1 MGEDEIF
8 CGCGYMWN
16 KEDNDVCPMCG
27 CYEGQLCET
36 RGNKEMNAPVWVL
49 GKHLMYNTR
58 EMLPNQ
64 EYKADWDGENWILIK
79 RDKVVEFYKKN
90 KERK

>member
-27 CYEGQLCET
+27 CYEGQLCEHEE
-36 RGNKEMNAPVWVL
+36 NK
-49 GKHLMYNTR
+49 K
-58 EMLPNQ
+58 
-64 EYKADWDGENWILIK
+64 
-79 RDKVVEFYKKN
+79 
-90 KERK
+90 